1 VAEVTAEGV
10 SKAYGK
16 VWAVRDVG
24 LHVPDGRFVALMG
37 PSGCGKTTLLRLLA
51 GLEAANAGV
60 VRIGTTDVTRLPPER
75 RNVGLM
81 FQSYALFPH
90 MTVAENLAF
99 PMRMRRTFD
108 AAERG
113 RRIARALDLVR
124 LHGVSERYPK
134 QLSGGQQQR
143 VAFARALIDEP
154 SVLLLDEPLS
164 NLDARLRDEMQLELV
179 AMRRQVPITTILVTH
194 DQVEGLTLADEIV
207 VMREGRVEQ
216 AGPPQAVYAD
226 PATPF
231 VADFLGGANL
241 IPVEAAPDGAGGW
254 RARTA
259 DGTAM
264 PAPTPRDGQAG
275 PATLMI
281 RPEHLRLLQPGE
293 LVEASAPARV
303 VASVFR
309 GQAAQVAVEAMG
321 RTVRLLAPP
330 DTRLQPG
337 ETVAVG
343 WSLADARLIR

>member
-37 PSGCGKTTLLRLLA
+37 PSGCGKTTLLRLIA
-51 GLEAANAGV
+51 GLETSDTGT
-60 VRIGTTDVTRLPPER
+60 VRIGPRDVTAVPPER
-75 RNVGLM
+75 RDVGLM

-99 PMRMRRTFD
+99 PMRMRRAHD
-108 AAERG
+108 APERG
-113 RRIARALDLVR
+113 RRIAHALDLVR
-124 LHGVSERYPK
+124 LVGVADRYPR

-216 AGPPQAVYAD
+216 VGPPQQVYAD

-241 IPVEAAPDGAGGW
+241 IPVEVSEVDGGW
-254 RARTA
+254 RARAA
-259 DGTAM
+259 DGTTVPVSA
-264 PAPTPRDGQAG
+264 PRDGRAG
-275 PATLMI
+275 PATLML
-281 RPEHLRLLQPGE
+281 RQEHLRLLRRGE
-293 LVEASAPARV
+293 SAGASVPARV
-303 VASVFR
+303 GAAAYR
-309 GQAAQVAVEAMG
+309 GQSVQVVAEAMG
-321 RTVRLLAPP
+321 KALRLVAPP
-330 DTRLQPG
+330 DTRLAAG
-337 ETVAVG
+337 ETVEIG